1 MMLKTLAVSMYKLL
15 EHSSNYFDTTG
26 NLWFYSKAE
35 ATSFNNGIVD
45 TNTFKFF
52 KYKTK
57 LIGSTVAMEFE
68 KIQ

>member
-52 KYKTK
+52 K
-57 LIGSTVAMEFE
+57 
-68 KIQ
+68 